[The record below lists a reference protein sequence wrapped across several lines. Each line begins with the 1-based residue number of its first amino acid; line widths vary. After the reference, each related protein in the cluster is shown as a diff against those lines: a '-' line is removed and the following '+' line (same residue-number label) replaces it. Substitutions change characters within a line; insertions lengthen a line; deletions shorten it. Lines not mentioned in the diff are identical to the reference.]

1 MTQRREFSLGYIES
15 ELASLDSG
23 LAGPLDVYVAGGFV
37 MARRGLK
44 PGTKDIDVVLEDRPR
59 FRNLVK
65 LLLRHGYRE
74 LAVDVLPSAYVTL
87 FASAILENGDG
98 FRWDVFERVV
108 ADKLALTE
116 TMKSR
121 ATPSY
126 KKKKLTLFLLSKEDV
141 FLMKSVTDRDRD
153 LEDMFLLARSGLD
166 YDAVFEECL
175 VQSELTD
182 RVWESGLYERCEEL
196 DERYG
201 VRVPFMNKL
210 RRVADEKAVMHVLTN
225 LIKGGLDSESA
236 LVAASK
242 GKLRPSDVSFG
253 LKALL
258 RRRRIEAASSGKI
271 RLLRGRTKAGS
282 RKAGRIVREDT
293 EAGHRQ

>member
-1 MTQRREFSLGYIES
+1 MTQRREFSLGYIEN
-15 ELASLDSG
+15 ELTRLDSG
-23 LAGPLDVYVAGGFV
+23 LASPLDIYVAGGFV
-37 MARRGLK
+37 MAHRGLK

-74 LAVDVLPSAYVTL
+74 LTVNVLPSAYVNL
-87 FASAILENGDG
+87 FASAILENSDG
-98 FRWDVFERVV
+98 FRWDVFEKVV

-126 KKKKLTLFLLSKEDV
+126 KKKKLRLFLLSKEDV

-166 YDAVFEECL
+166 YDAIFEECL

-196 DERYG
+196 NERYG
-201 VRVPFMNKL
+201 VKVPFLNKL
-210 RRVADEKAVMHVLTN
+210 RRVADEKTMMRALTS
-225 LIKGGLDSESA
+225 LIRDGRDSEGA
-236 LVAASK
+236 LIAASR
-242 GKLRPSDVSFG
+242 GKLRAGDVSFG

-258 RRRRIEAASSGKI
+258 RKGRIKVAESGRITLVQGHAKASRRKSGKAAAQKEHG
-271 RLLRGRTKAGS
+271 GR
-282 RKAGRIVREDT
+282 
-293 EAGHRQ
+293 

>member
-74 LAVDVLPSAYVTL
+74 LAVDVLPSAYVNL

-175 VQSELTD
+175 VQSELT
-182 RVWESGLYERCEEL
+182 
-196 DERYG
+196 
-201 VRVPFMNKL
+201 
-210 RRVADEKAVMHVLTN
+210 N